1 MICNQENKKIKM
13 AKIEFIVPS
22 VLNKGGGEKK
32 LSLDAVT
39 LQDAFSKVSSQM
51 GEDFKRKVFDLNGK
65 PRPLI
70 NIYVNGKNTRFAGNG
85 MTRSLADG
93 DSIHILPAVAGGAEI
108 TREDMQRYSRQIML
122 EEIGF
127 TGMENIRNAHV
138 SVIGVGGIGNPVV
151 TQLTAMGIGKLK
163 IVDRD
168 VIEISNLHRQH
179 LYTDDDIGKVKVEA
193 ALERLRKLNP
203 QVEIEAVP
211 TSVTTYTA
219 ENLVKGSDIVIDAL
233 DSIEARYALN
243 DACIKQNIPFIY
255 AGALGMV
262 GSVCTILPNKTAC
275 LRCMFPKLE
284 EDEMPTCSTEGVHP
298 SILYLVSGIQV
309 SEAVKMIIGQQPTL
323 ANTLLYIDLTELS
336 FEKIQM
342 SRYDGC
348 PSCGSK
354 KIEVTT
360 TVAGNSQE
368 NTQTRDR
375 LEDSVGGQ
383 KEQKI
388 LVQEEKRLIIEE
400 LCGRDMGKRTFTI
413 TPTHQFSSEPID
425 LGLVIRN
432 AEAIGYRVKTR
443 GNLGVTA
450 IGGNNS
456 KNSNNANSAALSVSF
471 LTSGAATIVGAK
483 SEHEAL
489 DIYQDFVGGKN

>member
-13 AKIEFIVPS
+13 AKIEFIDPS

-70 NIYVNGKNTRFAGNG
+70 NIYVNGKNTRFGGNG

-108 TREDMQRYSRQIML
+108 SREDMQRYSRQIML

-127 TGMENIRNAHV
+127 AGMEKLRNAHV
-138 SVIGVGGIGNPVV
+138 SVIGAGGIGNPVI
-151 TQLTAMGIGKLK
+151 TQFTAMGIGKLK

-179 LYTDDDIGKVKVEA
+179 LYTDEDIGKVKVEA
-193 ALERLRKLNP
+193 ALERLRKINP

-243 DACIKQNIPFIY
+243 DACIRQNIPFIY
-255 AGALGMV
+255 AGALGML

-275 LRCMFPKLE
+275 LRCMFPALE

-298 SILYLVSGIQV
+298 SILYLVAGIQV
-309 SEAVKMIIGQQPTL
+309 SEAIKIIVGQQPSL
-323 ANTLLYIDLTELS
+323 VNKLLYIDLNELV
-336 FEKIQM
+336 FDKIQM
-342 SRYDGC
+342 FRHTEC
-348 PSCGSK
+348 ISCGL
-354 KIEVTT
+354 
-360 TVAGNSQE
+360 N
-368 NTQTRDR
+368 
-375 LEDSVGGQ
+375 
-383 KEQKI
+383 
-388 LVQEEKRLIIEE
+388 
-400 LCGRDMGKRTFTI
+400 
-413 TPTHQFSSEPID
+413 
-425 LGLVIRN
+425 
-432 AEAIGYRVKTR
+432 
-443 GNLGVTA
+443 
-450 IGGNNS
+450 
-456 KNSNNANSAALSVSF
+456 VS
-471 LTSGAATIVGAK
+471 
-483 SEHEAL
+483 
-489 DIYQDFVGGKN
+489 